1 MQFIRALLSGDF
13 LQRSIFQSNF
23 FQRNRIKDEDESG
36 RLRVGIIGTGK
47 IGVDLLIK
55 VRRSPWMECVIFSG
69 RNLQSAGM
77 SYATELGV
85 PVSDQGINAFFE
97 PRYRCDVVFDA
108 TSAANHIEHA
118 QIFDRL
124 GILAIDMTPSQI
136 GECCVP
142 ALGMN
147 EVLENKNISMIS
159 CGGQSSIPVAKVLAE
174 TIPGIQKISVK
185 SIVSPNSVGPGTL
198 ANLDEYYH
206 NTKAGLKKY
215 TGINNF
221 DIELVVDDVNL
232 ETRMLTSVTA
242 YCDVID
248 IDRLRSPLLEM
259 LQKIQAYV
267 PGYKLE
273 GEPVTVEGGIR
284 IDLSVEGLGDY
295 LPKYAGNLDII
306 NCAAIAVAEHYG
318 QAAFASRKTR
328 KSLVPYHRNLQLE
341 Y

>member
-1 MQFIRALLSGDF
+1 MQFIKALLSADF
-13 LQRSIFQSNF
+13 F
-23 FQRNRIKDEDESG
+23 RNDKKITNLSD

-47 IGVDLLIK
+47 IGVDLLVK

-69 RNLQSAGM
+69 RNLQSSGM
-77 SYATELGV
+77 RYAVDLGV
-85 PVSDQGINAFFE
+85 PVSDQGIDAFFS
-97 PRYRCDVVFDA
+97 PANRCDVVFDA
-108 TSAANHIEHA
+108 TSAAHHIEHA

-147 EVLENKNISMIS
+147 EVIENKNISMIS
-159 CGGQSSIPVAKVLAE
+159 CGGQSSIPVAQVLANAL
-174 TIPGIQKISVK
+174 PGVRKLVVK
-185 SIVSPNSVGPGTL
+185 SIVSPNSIGPGTL

-206 NTKAGLKKY
+206 NTKSGLRKY
-215 TGINNF
+215 TGIN
-221 DIELVVDDVNL
+221 DVDVELFVDEVNP

-242 YCDVID
+242 YCDVVD
-248 IDRLRSPLLEM
+248 LNSLQLPLAVM

-273 GEPVTVEGGIR
+273 REPVLVEGGIK

-306 NCAAIAVAEHYG
+306 NCAAIAVAEYYAQTVLVAR
-318 QAAFASRKTR
+318 QAK
-328 KSLVPYHRNLQLE
+328 KPLVRYHRNLQLE